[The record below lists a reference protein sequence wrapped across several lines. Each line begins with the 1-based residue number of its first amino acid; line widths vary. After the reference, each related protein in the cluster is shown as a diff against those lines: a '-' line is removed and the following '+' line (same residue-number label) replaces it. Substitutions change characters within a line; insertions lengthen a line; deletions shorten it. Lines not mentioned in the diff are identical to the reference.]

1 METPEPT
8 SQPLTAGQTLLKA
21 REEAGL
27 SRADIASRTKVAE
40 RHILSIEEDRFEDL
54 AARTYA
60 VGFSRA
66 YARAMGLDEKVIAE
80 KVRAQLDAHEPY
92 APVTQPS
99 FEPGD
104 PARVPSSGLAWLA
117 GGAVVLV
124 IGLVFYFWSSVFSPE
139 GELPSLLPGD
149 EPSAA
154 PAPTQAVAAPSPSAA
169 VPSGPVVLTANADQ
183 VWLRVSDGTGATLVE
198 TVLARGESWTVP
210 ADADAPTLRTARP
223 DALAITVGGTAVPAL
238 SDKPETVSGVSLAPR
253 DLLGS
258 AAPAPAS
265 SPAATP
271 APTST
276 PTAASTPAPRATS
289 TPTARTSPA
298 ASPAASSRPGP
309 TPSRTATA
317 RPSPAPSRTAAARP
331 ATARPSPS
339 APATQESGGP
349 VSILPTGNASPSPN
363 PTAVSTTSE

>member
-1 METPEPT
+1 MENVETPEPT
-8 SQPLTAGQTLLKA
+8 SQTLTAGQTLLKA

-66 YARAMGLDEKVIAE
+66 YARALGLDEKVIAE

-92 APVTQPS
+92 APVSQPS

-139 GELPSLLPGD
+139 GELPSLMPDD

-154 PAPTQAVAAPSPSAA
+154 PAPAQAIAAASPSAT
-169 VPSGPVVLTANADQ
+169 VPSGPVVLTAKADQ
-183 VWLRVSDGTGATLVE
+183 VWLRVSDGSGATLVE

-210 ADADAPTLRTARP
+210 ADTKAPKLRTARP
-223 DALAITVGGTAVPAL
+223 DALAITVGGTAVPVL

-258 AAPAPAS
+258 SAPAPAS
-265 SPAATP
+265 NPAVTP
-271 APTST
+271 APTSA
-276 PTAASTPAPRATS
+276 PTAASARSPRAMS
-289 TPTARTSPA
+289 TPTVRTSPA
-298 ASPAASSRPGP
+298 ASPRP

-317 RPSPAPSRTAAARP
+317 RPSPVPSRTATARS
-331 ATARPSPS
+331 ATASPTPS

-349 VSILPTGNASPSPN
+349 VSILPTGNASPSSAAGA
-363 PTAVSTTSE
+363 TAVSTTSE